1 MRKNIITV
9 TKNALKKMNC
19 ILQKSNNKN
28 FLFGINSGGC
38 NGFNYNLQLI
48 ENTKLDIKQQ
58 TNNKYVKLYIEPIS
72 ELYLVGLEIDFLEED
87 YNKGIFESKFI
98 YNAHKNMTSICGCG
112 VYFTPTF
119 LMEPKKYLLYFAYV
133 L

>member
-9 TKNALKKMNC
+9 TKNALKKMNS
-19 ILQKSNNKN
+19 ILQKSNNKI

-58 TNNKYVKLYIEPIS
+58 TNNKYVKLYIEPLN

-98 YNAHKNMTSICGCG
+98 YNSDKNMTSTCGCG
-112 VYFTPTF
+112 LSFTHTS
-119 LMEPKKYLLYFAYV
+119 LLGPKNYLLYFAYI